1 MTHVEDL
8 LAAAI
13 KTQQFPYDPA
23 AVYFVISD
31 ELVTQVRTCYRWL
44 LVPSSF
50 PRTALHS
57 SLSYWTSSS
66 HRWV

>member
-31 ELVTQVRTCYRWL
+31 ELVTQVSKGKVL
-44 LVPSSF
+44 LMTHVQDLLPVAFGTQQF
-50 PRTALHS
+50 PQDCAAL
-57 SLSYWTSSS
+57 
-66 HRWV
+66 